1 MILIDKPFV
10 SEFLIKTIREN
21 KFQII
26 STPESRNMI
35 SDKSL
40 NWITEKEAISII
52 KKTTYYPIYINSEN
66 TISWIEKNFSSSN
79 LPNQIQVFKNKIKF
93 RELFKDFYP
102 NYFFRGVKFEELRS
116 LNIEEMKYPFII
128 KPAIGFFSIA
138 VHKVDEPTEWNQVLD
153 KIEYEIK
160 KMQGLYPKEVID
172 ITDFI
177 IEDCIEGEEYAIDC
191 YFDKEG
197 EPIVLNILNHIF
209 SSEKDVS
216 DRIYSTSK
224 EIMEKYN
231 SEILDFLKTIGV
243 KANLKNFPAHVEV
256 RIDNEGKISPIEVNP
271 LRFGGWRT
279 TGDLSWYAYG
289 VNSYEYFL
297 NGKRPDWEEIFK
309 TRKEKRYSIIVLD
322 NNSGIKENDIE
333 YFDYEQLLK
342 DFEKPMSLRK
352 VDFNEYSFFGFLFTE
367 TTCGNE
373 KELNR
378 ILTSNL
384 REYIKVK
391 KTVADNG

>member
-1 MILIDKPFV
+1 
-10 SEFLIKTIREN
+10 
-21 KFQII
+21 
-26 STPESRNMI
+26 
-35 SDKSL
+35 
-40 NWITEKEAISII
+40 
-52 KKTTYYPIYINSEN
+52 
-66 TISWIEKNFSSSN
+66 
-79 LPNQIQVFKNKIKF
+79 
-93 RELFKDFYP
+93 
-102 NYFFRGVKFEELRS
+102 
-116 LNIEEMKYPFII
+116 MKYPFII

-271 LRFGGWRT
+271 LRFGGWCT

-322 NNSGIKENDIE
+322 NNSGIMENYIE